1 MLPTQDGRNM
11 AKVPTKNDNDT
22 LPRTSTEYE
31 KSARVRKK
39 VAKLAEKGRKVPKV
53 SKTQKQSEKVIPRGS
68 LSSSGRQTG
77 AYDLKSGKP
86 KRMSYNA
93 TMWLCLL
100 NTTLENINFFG
111 LILKIQREPIRDM
124 LSSVTRS
131 IPLIGYLMVWSL
143 LPLRTLRITLT
154 TSSPDDLSMTN
165 NERRYTL
172 EIAFTPDQY
181 SKLVNVSLTKTK
193 KALTE
198 YSKGII
204 LEKLKEPPKEAKE
217 DWRLYVE

>member
-1 MLPTQDGRNM
+1 
-11 AKVPTKNDNDT
+11 
-22 LPRTSTEYE
+22 
-31 KSARVRKK
+31 
-39 VAKLAEKGRKVPKV
+39 
-53 SKTQKQSEKVIPRGS
+53 
-68 LSSSGRQTG
+68 
-77 AYDLKSGKP
+77 
-86 KRMSYNA
+86 
-93 TMWLCLL
+93 
-100 NTTLENINFFG
+100 
-111 LILKIQREPIRDM
+111 
-124 LSSVTRS
+124 
-131 IPLIGYLMVWSL
+131 
-143 LPLRTLRITLT
+143 LT